1 MFAGGRID
9 HAHHFINPFRA
20 LEETLV
26 LESTLLAILS
36 VVNLQETLIVLT
48 SDHSH
53 VLTLGGLTTPKGNNI
68 LGEYRACE
76 KYREEAILIKC
87 GIIVKVRGRQ
97 TRLLVDMT
105 SFGPCQ

>member
-1 MFAGGRID
+1 MLYFFLGGRID
-9 HAHHFINPFRA
+9 HAHHFNNPFRA

-68 LGEYRACE
+68 LG
-76 KYREEAILIKC
+76 
-87 GIIVKVRGRQ
+87 
-97 TRLLVDMT
+97 M
-105 SFGPCQ
+105 